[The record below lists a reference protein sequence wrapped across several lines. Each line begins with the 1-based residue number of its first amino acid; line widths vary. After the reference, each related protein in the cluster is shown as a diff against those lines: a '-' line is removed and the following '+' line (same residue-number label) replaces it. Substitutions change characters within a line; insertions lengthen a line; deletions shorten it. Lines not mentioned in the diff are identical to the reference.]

1 MKSLLKIIFIFF
13 LTSGIWSCSIR
24 KFEKST
30 EAQKET
36 TTEATKIDEVKTD
49 NTTTNI
55 VENCD
60 EIIIEPIDTI
70 APMVIDGKVYKN
82 ARLKRKN
89 KKVNIIIAKDIKEVK
104 TTVKQ
109 AKKKAS
115 HEIVK
120 KDIKTKSVSWWSWW
134 WLLLIIPIYYIYRN
148 WQKIFIWF
156 I

>member
-1 MKSLLKIIFIFF
+1 MKLLLKIIFIVF
-13 LTSGIWSCSIR
+13 LTSAICSCSIR
-24 KFEKST
+24 KVEKST

-89 KKVNIIIAKDIKEVK
+89 KKVNTIIAKDIKEAK

-115 HEIVK
+115 HKTIK
-120 KDIKTKSVSWWSWW
+120 KDIQTKSFSWWSWW
-134 WLLLIIPIYYIYRN
+134 WLLLIIPIYYIYRKYKN
-148 WQKIFIWF
+148 FIWF